1 LRSAIACAASQGL
14 GKACAT
20 ALAREGV
27 DLVINARN
35 PTSLE
40 ATVDEIRR
48 ETGVKV
54 MAVAADIATAEGRNK
69 VLAACPDPGIL
80 INNAGGRRPEISGTS
95 IVRDGS
101 RRSTPTC

>member
-1 LRSAIACAASQGL
+1 MDMGLRGRAAIVCAASQGL

-54 MAVAADIATAEGRNK
+54 TAVAADITTAEGQNK
-69 VLAACPDPGIL
+69 VLAACPDPDIL
-80 INNAGGRRPEISGTS
+80 INNAGGPPPGDF
-95 IVRDGS
+95 RDVDHE
-101 RRSTPTC
+101 R